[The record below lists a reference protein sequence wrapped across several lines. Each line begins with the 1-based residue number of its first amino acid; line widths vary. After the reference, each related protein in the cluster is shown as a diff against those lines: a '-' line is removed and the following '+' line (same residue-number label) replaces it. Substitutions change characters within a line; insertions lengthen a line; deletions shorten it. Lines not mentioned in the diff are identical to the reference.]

1 MMMQEELEDESEM
14 LRGSVTKNSS
24 RFFEWSEFRFD
35 INKNNIASYVALTK
49 EFINL
54 ESLEDICTLLD
65 INYNNFYDYRT
76 NHKTLN
82 MLIIPTLNY
91 KKM

>member
-1 MMMQEELEDESEM
+1 MMMQKELENESEI
-14 LRGSVTKNSS
+14 LRGSVIKNSS
-24 RFFEWSEFRFD
+24 RFFVWSEFRFN

-54 ESLEDICTLLD
+54 ESLEDICRLLD